1 MCNFAYAAW
10 GQARNGRKKR
20 GTVLAAALKNLTRQ
34 KRFGCSRL
42 LCLLVFVFISPILFA
57 HPGSAKYASIVIDS
71 KSGRI
76 LHSVNADT
84 LNYPASLTKMMTLY
98 LLFKAL
104 KEKRL
109 SLDSN
114 LRVSARATRQPAS
127 RLGLRK
133 DQAITVRQA
142 ILAIVT
148 KSANDVATVIAES
161 LASNERNFAL
171 LMTARARQIGMR
183 RTTFRNASGLSHRGQ
198 LSTARD
204 MSTLARRLLL
214 DFPHYYQ
221 FFATRGFT
229 YGGVRHRNHNKLLTT
244 YQGADG
250 IKTGYI
256 RASGY
261 NLVASAQRNGRRL
274 IGVIFGG
281 RSSKARNHL
290 MANLL
295 NKGFRLNAP
304 ARLASTGQSQQ
315 GSLLTAGGSRQ
326 SYPQWGIQIGAY
338 KRFSPAYEIARKAV
352 EKAPILLAQGTIKV
366 VPLRQSKGKSLYL
379 GRVLGISKT
388 QAYKAC
394 RILRQQKINCME
406 LRMKKKRAVG

>member
-1 MCNFAYAAW
+1 MAA
-10 GQARNGRKKR
+10 ASENLARRNGFSR
-20 GTVLAAALKNLTRQ
+20 
-34 KRFGCSRL
+34 SRL
-42 LCLLVFVFISPILFA
+42 LCLLVFIIVSPILFA
-57 HPGSAKYASIVIDS
+57 HPGDAKYASIVIDS
-71 KSGRI
+71 QSGRA
-76 LHSVNADT
+76 LHAVNADT

-98 LLFKAL
+98 LLFEAL
-104 KEKRL
+104 KQGRL
-109 SLDSN
+109 TLDSD
-114 LRVSARATRQPAS
+114 LKVSARATRQPAS

-133 DQAITVRQA
+133 GRTITVKQA

-161 LASNERNFAL
+161 LARNERNFAL

-183 RTTFRNASGLSHRGQ
+183 RTTFRNASGLHHRGQ

-221 FFATRGFT
+221 FFSTMDFT

-261 NLVASAQRNGRRL
+261 NLAASAQRNGRRL
-274 IGVIFGG
+274 IGVVFGG
-281 RSSKARNHL
+281 RSPKARNRH
-290 MANLL
+290 MAKLL
-295 NKGFRLNAP
+295 SKGFRLSAP
-304 ARLASTGQSQQ
+304 ARLASTGLPPQ
-315 GSLLTAGGSRQ
+315 GRLPKAGGSRR
-326 SYPQWGIQIGAY
+326 SYHQWGIQVGAY
-338 KRFSPAYEIARKAV
+338 KRFSPAYKIARKAV
-352 EKAPILLAQGTIKV
+352 EKAPTLLAQGTIKV
-366 VPLRQSKGKSLYL
+366 VPLRRSKGKSLYL
-379 GRVLGISKT
+379 GRILGISKT

-394 RILRQQKINCME
+394 RILRRRKIDCME